1 MQRPGIGLREGS
13 LPGVPLLRF
22 VPPSSFPLKASHAHA
37 DHSPGFLRN
46 CHYGPSSALDTKENL
61 KHDRYAAGPCG
72 VHSPAG
78 EQANTWMLAGK
89 ERVVV
94 RLGTGQPCCW
104 CAQDS
109 EGPEKM
115 RRAEQ
120 TLVQRAGLSL
130 LPVTLS
136 RRGWAQAVSTHGNC
150 RVSAVQVPGGGRHP
164 AVEEGCQEP

>member
-1 MQRPGIGLREGS
+1 M
-13 LPGVPLLRF
+13 
-22 VPPSSFPLKASHAHA
+22 
-37 DHSPGFLRN
+37 
-46 CHYGPSSALDTKENL
+46 
-61 KHDRYAAGPCG
+61 
-72 VHSPAG
+72 
-78 EQANTWMLAGK
+78 WMLAGK

-109 EGPEKM
+109 EGPEKL

-130 LPVTLS
+130 LPVTLC

-150 RVSAVQVPGGGRHP
+150 RVSAVQMPGGVGGAQLWRKDARNP
-164 AVEEGCQEP
+164 DATAS

>member
-1 MQRPGIGLREGS
+1 
-13 LPGVPLLRF
+13 
-22 VPPSSFPLKASHAHA
+22 
-37 DHSPGFLRN
+37 
-46 CHYGPSSALDTKENL
+46 
-61 KHDRYAAGPCG
+61 
-72 VHSPAG
+72 
-78 EQANTWMLAGK
+78 MLAGK

-109 EGPEKM
+109 EGPEKL

-130 LPVTLS
+130 LPVTLC

-150 RVSAVQVPGGGRHP
+150 RVSAVQMPGGGAPSCGGRTP
-164 AVEEGCQEP
+164 GTLIPPPPEPSSPSGLREDLGSK